1 MHLALTEEASRRIT
15 KPKCKQKAQ
24 LCFIE
29 KSNTFCQELGKNLNS
44 ILMIE
49 AFQVL
54 QSDLVWTHIKP
65 FSGLVGDLHFG
76 NQKVTL
82 KKLIVDDICISF
94 DVLSN

>member
-1 MHLALTEEASRRIT
+1 MHLALTEEASRRIP

-29 KSNTFCQELGKNLNS
+29 KNNNFCQKLGKHLNA

-49 AFQVL
+49 VFQVL

-65 FSGLVGDLHFG
+65 FSGL
-76 NQKVTL
+76 K
-82 KKLIVDDICISF
+82 
-94 DVLSN
+94 